1 MLIAKYSLLWS
12 AFGKPN
18 RLSLIWSSFFF
29 FLVRSV
35 LIGVDPDYGSHNV
48 LRELPQRQLLY
59 TWKLTK
65 YWKCRS
71 FTDGHHEETG
81 LTFSSLLSSVESKLM
96 DCPHNISC
104 CFSCLTRGT
113 RQKTRTN
120 QPLYLQTSF
129 TQQ

>member
-1 MLIAKYSLLWS
+1 MWS

-18 RLSLIWSSFFF
+18 SLSLIWSSFL

-48 LRELPQRQLLY
+48 LRKLPQRPR
-59 TWKLTK
+59 WMSKLTK
-65 YWKCRS
+65 YWECRS
-71 FTDGHHEETG
+71 FTDSHHEETG
-81 LTFSSLLSSVESKLM
+81 LTYSSLLYPVESKLM

-104 CFSCLTRGT
+104 CFSCLTRGNIYRVS
-113 RQKTRTN
+113 RQKTRTIN
-120 QPLYLQTSF
+120 LCTCKLGF